1 MRGIRLDH
9 LMVRGTGAVT
19 DRFVGW
25 TPPWED
31 PADLIFA
38 RQALDHRQFA
48 EAERHLRRALDSE
61 PESAEAR
68 TLMGVLHDRLGEF
81 QAGYQCYKLALELDP
96 QNPIALAGLR
106 RYCERFGLDF
116 HRTAINPAFDG
127 DADRARGLS
136 SHSPTCPNV

>member
-1 MRGIRLDH
+1 MRGRRLDH
-9 LMVRGTGAVT
+9 LLVRGTGAVT

-38 RQALDHRQFA
+38 
-48 EAERHLRRALDSE
+48 
-61 PESAEAR
+61 
-68 TLMGVLHDRLGEF
+68 T
-81 QAGYQCYKLALELDP
+81 LALELD
-96 QNPIALAGLR
+96 QHNPIALAFLR

-116 HRTAINPAFDG
+116 HRKANNPALDG

-136 SHSPTCPNV
+136 SHSPTWPNVEN